1 MPRIRGGLAL
11 AAALT
16 ALGRASLLTAQVPG
30 LPVWRPLPVSGVV
43 FEGEAA
49 WPNDAAG
56 GGSVVGAAVAYGQG
70 GVTLRGSLARV
81 ARDGSDAEVGW
92 AGFGRV
98 GLAGSRSTPFRV
110 GAFVGVGGV
119 RLAHGTARA
128 TTYRVPVGLDVGI
141 VVPTPVVILGA
152 WLAPRLDLATADP
165 FASKRLDAR
174 AGFAAGIDI
183 ELLNGL
189 GVRAGY
195 DRVLL
200 EPADES
206 TFGVGILFRFNP
218 GF

>member
-11 AAALT
+11 AALS
-16 ALGRASLLTAQVPG
+16 ALGSASLLTAQVPG
-30 LPVWRPLPVSGVV
+30 LPVWRPLPVAGVV
-43 FEGEAA
+43 LEGEMA

-70 GVTLRGSLARV
+70 GVVLRGSLALVDRE
-81 ARDGSDAEVGW
+81 GSDAELGW
-92 AGFGRV
+92 GALGRV
-98 GLAGSRSTPFRV
+98 ALVGSRSTPFRV
-110 GAFVGVGGV
+110 GAFMGVGGV
-119 RLAHGTARA
+119 RLANGAVSA

-152 WLAPRLDLATADP
+152 WLAPRVDLATTDP
-165 FASKRLDAR
+165 FTSKRLGAR
-174 AGFAAGIDI
+174 GGFAAGIDI

-200 EPADES
+200 EPEDES

-218 GF
+218 GL